1 MRLSELEP
9 EFLKVIDDRTWQS
22 KGVLLSEADGIFFLC
37 PLCFKN
43 NNGAIG
49 THGIICWQQHIPQ
62 SENKTGPG
70 RWNLVG
76 TNFDDLTF
84 IGATSNSVL
93 LTGPGCGAHF
103 TVNKGEI
110 EWN

>member
-9 EFLKVIDDRTWQS
+9 EFIQIIDDKTYRNVDVT
-22 KGVLLSEADGIFFLC
+22 LSEADGIFFLC

-43 NNGAIG
+43 NGGNVG
-49 THGIICWQQHIPQ
+49 THWISCWRPNVPQ
-62 SENKTGPG
+62 SENKSGPG

-76 TNFDDLTF
+76 TNFDDLSLV
-84 IGATSNSVL
+84 ANPTSVH

-103 TVNKGEI
+103 TVRNGEI

>member
-43 NNGAIG
+43 NNGAIRNS
-49 THGIICWQQHIPQ
+49 WD
-62 SENKTGPG
+62 
-70 RWNLVG
+70 NL
-76 TNFDDLTF
+76 L
-84 IGATSNSVL
+84 ATTCS
-93 LTGPGCGAHF
+93 TIR
-103 TVNKGEI
+103 T
-110 EWN
+110 